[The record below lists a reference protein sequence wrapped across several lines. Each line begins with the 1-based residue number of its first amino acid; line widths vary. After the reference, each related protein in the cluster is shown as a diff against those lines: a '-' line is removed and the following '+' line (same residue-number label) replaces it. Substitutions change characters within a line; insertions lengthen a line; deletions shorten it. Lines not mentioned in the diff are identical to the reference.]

1 MRVRIVNISE
11 ENLRKVVRA
20 NQKELYE
27 FAIRM
32 ERMEREAMKAA
43 RDFIIV

>member
-1 MRVRIVNISE
+1 MRVRIENISE

-27 FAIRM
+27 FARRM
-32 ERMEREAMKAA
+32 IKNGNRSYETA

>member
-1 MRVRIVNISE
+1 MRIRIENISE

-27 FAIRM
+27 WK
-32 ERMEREAMKAA
+32 EWKEKL
-43 RDFIIV
+43 